1 MSTGE
6 AWKSRSAGGIDT
18 FNTSASLRRMIVR
31 DEINCTL
38 FGTTGLPTVGT
49 WVRGDEF
56 RGTDF
61 IARHN
66 GTAWVIVDGAPVIVD
81 DMGDAHYN
89 AATCRELIVFAKT
102 RSEEHTSELQSLMRI
117 SYAVFC
123 LNITTGHMTKS
134 HADGKN

>member
-1 MSTGE
+1 MIRRPPVSTRTDTLFPYTTLFR
-6 AWKSRSAGGIDT
+6 SRT
-18 FNTSASLRRMIVR
+18 RMIVR

-89 AATCRELIVFAKT
+89 AATCREFIVFAKSRT
-102 RSEEHTSELQSLMRI
+102 E
-117 SYAVFC
+117 
-123 LNITTGHMTKS
+123 
-134 HADGKN
+134 

>member
-1 MSTGE
+1 
-6 AWKSRSAGGIDT
+6 
-18 FNTSASLRRMIVR
+18 MIVR

-102 RSEEHTSELQSLMRI
+102 PLTTARNVNLPAATRGMEVTVIRPAASTGASLISVVDSAGSPLTNLAATRPATSR
-117 SYAVFC
+117 AGG
-123 LNITTGHMTKS
+123 TTW
-134 HADGKN
+134 